1 MPPIQLDTTLA
12 DLYHAHGIP
21 GHFIATTHCV
31 FGHLDLD
38 PAWPRETVYPED
50 EEPVPYGSDEREIA
64 QLKKIILGLKP
75 LRRAWGLG
83 NMEVIFFSPHAT
95 AENMSRALGQLP
107 AHQRHTPV
115 FVDLRKPSV
124 WERLLELTRG
134 RTLLYWRPQ
143 GWMRQH
149 DVLVD
154 TDEAYRINSKKYL
167 ITSGIKTPASEMI
180 SLADSAILSI
190 RKLPFV
196 VKLCLAG
203 CGFGTFIVTTEDR
216 RREMLTA
223 MDKCRERGGLEVL
236 LSDCIK
242 LKEDLSVHFVIGAP
256 NDANNR
262 ENPLILGITI
272 QSLTQD
278 GHWTGGCID
287 YSAQAALAEY
297 TLDTIKD
304 TTRKMPASY
313 VGWCGIDIVV
323 DEAGEQWVV
332 DLNARFTGS
341 MPICFMSTHFWK
353 TRGLPLAEFA
363 AFKYRG
369 DVNGVYDRLE
379 PLVES
384 GQVVVTATAVIDQDL
399 NAADII
405 WGGKDQADLTSIGD
419 FIANRLKID

>member
-1 MPPIQLDTTLA
+1 MPPIHLDTTLA
-12 DLYHAHGIP
+12 DLYHEHGIT
-21 GHFIATTHCV
+21 GRFVATTHCV

-38 PAWPRETVYPED
+38 PEWPRETVYPED
-50 EEPVPYGSDEREIA
+50 EEPVPYGSDERELS

-83 NMEVIFFSPHAT
+83 NMEVIFFSPYAT
-95 AENMSRALGQLP
+95 AENMSRALDQLP
-107 AHQRHTPV
+107 THQRHTPV
-115 FVDLRKPSV
+115 FVDLRKGSV
-124 WERLLELTRG
+124 FEKLLELTRG

-149 DVLVD
+149 DLLID
-154 TDEAYRINSKKYL
+154 TDEAFEINSKKYL

-180 SLADSAILSI
+180 SLADAEILSS

-203 CGFGTFIVTTEDR
+203 CGFGTYIVTTEDR
-216 RREMLTA
+216 RREMLAA
-223 MDKCRERGGLEVL
+223 MTKYRGRGGVEVL
-236 LSDCIK
+236 VSDYIK

-256 NDANNR
+256 DDQHNR
-262 ENPLILGITI
+262 DNPLILGITV
-272 QSLTQD
+272 QSLTLD

-297 TLDTIKD
+297 TFDTVRD

-323 DEAGEQWVV
+323 DEAGKQWVV

-353 TRGLPLAEFA
+353 VRGLPLAEFA

-369 DVNGVYDRLE
+369 AVDSVYDRLE
-379 PLVES
+379 PLVHA
-384 GQVVVTATAVIDQDL
+384 GQIVVTATAIIDQDL
-399 NAADII
+399 NAADIV
-405 WGGKDQADLTSIGD
+405 WGGKDRADLTSIRD
-419 FIANRLKID
+419 FIDRSLKVD

>member
-38 PAWPRETVYPED
+38 PNWPRETVYIED
-50 EEPVPYGSDEREIA
+50 EEPVPYGSDKREIS

-83 NMEVIFFSPHAT
+83 AMEVIFFSPYAT
-95 AENMSRALGQLP
+95 AENMDRALSQLP
-107 AHQRHTPV
+107 MRQRHTPV
-115 FVDLRKPSV
+115 FVDLRKGSV
-124 WERLLELTRG
+124 SERLLELTQG

-143 GWMRQH
+143 GWMREH
-149 DVLVD
+149 DLLIN

-167 ITSGIKTPASEMI
+167 ITSGIMTPASEMI
-180 SLADSAILSI
+180 SLADAAILES

-203 CGFGTFIVTTEDR
+203 CGFGTYLVTTEDR
-216 RREMLTA
+216 RREMLAA
-223 MDKCRERGGLEVL
+223 MTKYRGRGGEEVL
-236 LSDCIK
+236 VSDYIK

-256 NDANNR
+256 DDENNR
-262 ENPLILGITI
+262 DNPLILGVTI
-272 QSLTQD
+272 QSLTLD

-304 TTRKMPASY
+304 TTRKMPVSY

-323 DEAGEQWVV
+323 DEAGKQWVV

-353 TRGLPLAEFA
+353 VRDLPFAEFA

-369 DVNGVYDRLE
+369 TVDGVYDRLE
-379 PLVES
+379 PLVS
-384 GQVVVTATAVIDQDL
+384 TGQIVITATAVIDQDL
-399 NAADII
+399 NAADVV
-405 WGGKDQADLTSIGD
+405 WGGKDREDLANIGG
-419 FIANRLKID
+419 FIASSLKVD